1 MGWNWHDDDVLRKI
15 GYIPT
20 KSEGNDRL
28 FEDLRE
34 QLALFESVL
43 EGKEDST
50 LKFNI
55 KIFKANIDKLLS
67 KLER

>member
-1 MGWNWHDDDVLRKI
+1 VKYMTWNYYNL
-15 GYIPT
+15 T
-20 KSEGNDRL
+20 KNEDNDRL
-28 FEDLRE
+28 FEDLRD
-34 QLALFESVL
+34 QLDLFQSVL

>member
-1 MGWNWHDDDVLRKI
+1 MTWNYYNL
-15 GYIPT
+15 T
-20 KSEGNDRL
+20 KNEDNDRL
-28 FEDLRE
+28 FEDLRD
-34 QLALFESVL
+34 QLDLFQSVL
-43 EGKEDST
+43 EGNEDST